1 MLQVQPQ
8 LFHLH
13 LLRDIAERMP
23 CIVGETGR
31 SKLLSSLVAIA
42 TPTQGTATAQAS
54 YPVERQSALSTAA
67 ACQLAAVQVLGLL
80 AVHQEQAARVFMQH
94 VVPVTIRGGADRVW
108 QATMES
114 YSAVKACWPALVAAV
129 DAPAAHGN
137 GAWQT
142 AGRPDTG
149 SCGELDTLLNVQRAH
164 RLALM
169 SVV

>member
-1 MLQVQPQ
+1 MQPQ
-8 LFHLH
+8 LCHLH
-13 LLRDIAERMP
+13 LLREITKRMP
-23 CIVGETGR
+23 YVVEETGP

-42 TPTQGTATAQAS
+42 TPTQGTATAQAP
-54 YPVERQSALSTAA
+54 YPIERQSALSTAA

-80 AVHQEQAARVFMQH
+80 AVHQEQAAKVFMQQ
-94 VVPVTIRGGADRVW
+94 VVPLMIRGGADRVW

-114 YSAVKACWPALVAAV
+114 YKAVKACWPALVAAV

-149 SCGELDTLLNVQRAH
+149 SCGEMDTLLNVQRAH